1 MESIDKWQEI
11 FLIEQ
16 GGGEGKEGRVRDE
29 KEKGICEGRWIK
41 T

>member
-16 GGGEGKEGRVRDE
+16 GGGERRVRDE